1 MISTRFNVDRW
12 HAQTRGPKSNQRPGK
27 QTEMANA
34 RINDQGQWPSKAAT
48 EQLQLDN
55 AGGNCLPLVNN
66 STYHRR
72 ILDWKTQRRTHPA
85 PQARIN
91 KNTFEWRCPLSVLSV
106 LFLALFSN
114 LLRRCSCL
122 SVEGGARPLGPQF
135 RQHFS
140 SESLART
147 SSPNFQLG
155 RVVFALNSAF
165 DFGSE
170 SQHLAV
176 CQPSLY
182 SNCKT
187 VKKQNKLTQTKN
199 SPRQIQR
206 KVKKRHQFSL
216 SIYVQVCSICSWVY
230 FSVVPC
236 PSVWSILSSVAL
248 LVNILLEQTAFSA
261 SLW

>member
-1 MISTRFNVDRW
+1 MKNVILSDYFFCSKW
-12 HAQTRGPKSNQRPGK
+12 YQRALMWTVDTPRP
-27 QTEMANA
+27 EDPN
-34 RINDQGQWPSKAAT
+34 RINGQGNRQRWQRRGHINEQGQWPSKAAT
-48 EQLQLDN
+48 KQLQLDN

-91 KNTFEWRCPLSVLSV
+91 KNTFEWRCPLQVLPVSPWLSPFPV
-106 LFLALFSN
+106 RCCN

-122 SVEGGARPLGPQF
+122 SVDGWGVRPLGPQL

-165 DFGSE
+165 DFGSQ

-187 VKKQNKLTQTKN
+187 VKKQNKLTQTKH
-199 SPRQIQR
+199 P
-206 KVKKRHQFSL
+206 
-216 SIYVQVCSICSWVY
+216 
-230 FSVVPC
+230 
-236 PSVWSILSSVAL
+236 PSG
-248 LVNILLEQTAFSA
+248 TANPKES
-261 SLW
+261 